1 MYIGIISRVGL
12 KSSYLPMSNAVS
24 QEFAISESGLDL
36 GDNKKFGSSCKEG
49 GNEDS
54 ATLLIWTVRSSFEQ
68 TDGSPF
74 CSSYESS
81 IHLFFLNNQRKRSNE
96 LIVKQNVA
104 EFKRRKR
111 QKT

>member
-1 MYIGIISRVGL
+1 
-12 KSSYLPMSNAVS
+12 MSNAVS
-24 QEFAISESGLDL
+24 QEFAILESELDL

-81 IHLFFLNNQRKRSNE
+81 MHLFLFFLNNQRKRSNE